1 MNKGIELTLLSAKE
15 IWGMGNKQLEVM
27 RKYGI
32 KTVITD
38 LCILTGSYLCKDT
51 LNINEVNFLK
61 GRTSWFWTRSDNRNN
76 DICAVF
82 MNGYRCDSDRYFRH
96 GVVRPVLKSPI
107 IFSQISPNR
116 VRGYNG
122 TYEVEYGEYPQ
133 YAADSKM
140 QSILEL
146 EYIRGMNKTGR
157 SYTFDSVKFDDFD
170 TGFNPITY
178 EEYEYQGK
186 KYIRIRANSDFG
198 RNKFKLSNGI
208 EYRNGDYVWV
218 EVSPVKWLIDDKT
231 GLLVSKI
238 GLVSGIRFLD
248 RKHNYKGNFSK
259 TEMKSYLD
267 NYMLKDLFQS
277 EPILNKESSS
287 SQKELSEIEKLIN
300 LISEYI
306 KDIPNKQL
314 IIDEVNQ
321 LIEEYNQ
328 KLNKINNS
336 KEILVFDTV
345 DTIKKS
351 IKAKLMLILDRV
363 KTYCEINKV
372 YLELI
377 DYIDNAI
384 LSLNGQSSKNIDDSL
399 LNDLA
404 EIGNICLNYLADD
417 NLKDKFIRIFQ
428 EEQNKIKDYLTNI
441 LTKEMTTDKP
451 KYDSK
456 ESFELYIRE
465 RLHPLLIELS
475 NNVNRK
481 DLLTEIKTKTVEIMI
496 GVYKKSDNRRI
507 SLYLEEIN
515 STYNKIATLVS
526 SSNINP
532 DCLKEAERI
541 IAKNLDYLEKAT
553 DICNELRNMLLAL
566 YGILFDIEEA
576 LKNKQGI
583 ENSYIKT
590 RL

>member
-1 MNKGIELTLLSAKE
+1 MNKGIELTLLSAEE
-15 IWGMGNKQLEVM
+15 IWGSKKLGVLE
-27 RKYGI
+27 KYKI
-32 KTVITD
+32 KETITD
-38 LCILTGSYLCKDT
+38 LCILTGCILCDDTIDVDNSLPSSTSY
-51 LNINEVNFLK
+51 
-61 GRTSWFWTRSDNRNN
+61 FWTRTSGAGYNWS
-76 DICAVF
+76 VSS
-82 MNGYRCDSDRYFRH
+82 NGLKSYTNITGRAI
-96 GVVRPVLKSPI
+96 GVRPMLLLSPDVFEEI
-107 IFSQISPNR
+107 TKNR
-116 VRGYNG
+116 IKGYND
-122 TYEVEYGEYPQ
+122 TEEVLFGEYPQ
-133 YAADSKM
+133 YAPSYGIQKK
-140 QSILEL
+140 LES
-146 EYIRGMNKTGR
+146 EYQNNKLFKTGR
-157 SYTFDSVKFDDFD
+157 SYTFDSAKIDDYS
-170 TGFNPITY
+170 TGFTPVTY

-186 KYIRIRANSDFG
+186 RYIRVTANSIYNN
-198 RNKFKLSNGI
+198 NKFKLSNDI
-208 EYRNGDYVWV
+208 KYLNGDYVWL
-218 EVSPVKWLIDDKT
+218 EVSPVSWLIDDETHSLIAK
-231 GLLVSKI
+231 K
-238 GLVSGIRFLD
+238 GLVSGIRFNKECYD
-248 RKHNYKGNFSK
+248 GDFSK

-267 NYMLKDLFQS
+267 NYMLRDLFQS
-277 EPILNKESSS
+277 EPIFNKNDKKVNSS

-399 LNDLA
+399 LNDLG
-404 EIGNICLNYLADD
+404 EIGNICLNYLVDD
-417 NLKDKFIRIFQ
+417 NLKDKFIRLFQ
-428 EEQNKIKDYLTNI
+428 EEQAKIKDYLTNI
-441 LTKEMTTDKP
+441 LAKEMTTDKP

-465 RLHPLLIELS
+465 KLHPLLIELS
-475 NNVNRK
+475 NKVNRK

-496 GVYKKSDNRRI
+496 GIYEKSDNRRI
-507 SLYLEEIN
+507 SIYLEEIN
-515 STYNKIATLVS
+515 STYNKIATLIS
-526 SSNINP
+526 SSNI
-532 DCLKEAERI
+532 DSDYLKEAERI
-541 IAKNLDYLEKAT
+541 IAKNLDYLEKET

-566 YGILFDIEEA
+566 YGILFDMEET

-583 ENSYIKT
+583 ENNYIKT

>member
-1 MNKGIELTLLSAKE
+1 MNKGIELTLPSAEE
-15 IWGMGNKQLEVM
+15 IWGNDKLSVLK
-27 RKYGI
+27 KYG
-32 KTVITD
+32 TRAAITD
-38 LCILTGSYLCKDT
+38 LCILTGSVLCDET
-51 LNINEVNFLK
+51 IDEDNSLT
-61 GRTSWFWTRSDNRNN
+61 GRISSYWTRSDDGDNDVRTVAEYGLGRNVFRDNRRAA
-76 DICAVF
+76 I
-82 MNGYRCDSDRYFRH
+82 
-96 GVVRPVLKSPI
+96 RPVLLLPPD
-107 IFSQISPNR
+107 IFKEITKNR
-116 VRGYNG
+116 TKGYND
-122 TYEVEYGEYPQ
+122 TEEVLFGEYPQ
-133 YAADSKM
+133 YAPGRSTQKKLKWKY
-140 QSILEL
+140 QNNEL
-146 EYIRGMNKTGR
+146 TKTGR
-157 SYTFDSVKFDDFD
+157 SYTFNSVKMTDYSTVF
-170 TGFNPITY
+170 TPVTY

-186 KYIRIRANSDFG
+186 KYIRVKANSIYDG
-198 RNKFKLSNGI
+198 YEFKLSNGI
-208 EYRNGDYVWV
+208 EYNDDDYVWL
-218 EVSPVKWLIDDKT
+218 EVSPVSWLIDDET
-231 GLLVSKI
+231 YSLISKK
-238 GLVSGIRFLD
+238 GLVSGIRFNEECYD
-248 RKHNYKGNFSK
+248 GDFSK

-267 NYMLKDLFQS
+267 NYMLRDLFQS
-277 EPILNKESSS
+277 ETILNKESLS

-300 LISEYI
+300 FISEYI